1 MPYTTVLCVSC
12 LLVQSVSSF
21 TVTARARP
29 VAQPRSQVCMNFLS
43 DFFEELDRFVDDA
56 AGRRLGNGAKFYGK
70 RKSSFYGEDDQQ
82 RKKDPDKFDAEEDWR
97 GPTGGS
103 YFVPSPEKDEL
114 GRPLGFLTRKEAREL
129 KEKEREV
136 ELSRRGEQELVRA
149 FRRARDAEEDAAAE

>member
-70 RKSSFYGEDDQQ
+70 RKSS
-82 RKKDPDKFDAEEDWR
+82 
-97 GPTGGS
+97 
-103 YFVPSPEKDEL
+103 
-114 GRPLGFLTRKEAREL
+114 
-129 KEKEREV
+129 
-136 ELSRRGEQELVRA
+136 
-149 FRRARDAEEDAAAE
+149 